1 MNYFG
6 QRKYVS
12 MLTEKDLHSRKNYKI
27 KLNLLLLKF
36 GGNKM
41 KIWAGI
47 PYPRGKRQEV
57 GVGNQTFL
65 LYFFFKQII
74 IFCQHYKRLNR
85 SFLAELFS
93 ENFFSKVGILEF
105 HFAAI
110 AMEGVGVVQ
119 IEKPPLKPRL
129 EPHRTSFQYYW
140 ETGSRRCYCISAEG
154 GERGE
159 WRSWNTVNSNYW
171 FQRF

>member
-1 MNYFG
+1 MSRNPISKG
-6 QRKYVS
+6 KKTGSGGRKS
-12 MLTEKDLHSRKNYKI
+12 
-27 KLNLLLLKF
+27 NLF
-36 GGNKM
+36 
-41 KIWAGI
+41 
-47 PYPRGKRQEV
+47 V
-57 GVGNQTFL
+57 V
-65 LYFFFKQII
+65 FFFKQII

-85 SFLAELFS
+85 SFLAELFI
-93 ENFFSKVGILEF
+93 ENFFSKMGIPEF

-129 EPHRTSFQYYW
+129 EPHWTSFQYYW

-154 GERGE
+154 GEHGE